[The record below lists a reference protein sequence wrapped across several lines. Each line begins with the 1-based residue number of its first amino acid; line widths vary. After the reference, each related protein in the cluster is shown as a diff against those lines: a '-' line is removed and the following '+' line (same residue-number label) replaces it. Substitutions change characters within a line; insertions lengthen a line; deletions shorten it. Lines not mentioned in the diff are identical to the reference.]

1 MRAQKASVFVE
12 IAVEERLAFCYQRK
26 NVRPNAGPRFLGK
39 KHLREGEV
47 AMYNEMMDTIGLVNQ
62 ADPELA
68 AAMNRE
74 LNRQRENI
82 ELIASENIVSPAVM
96 AAMGSILANKYAEGL
111 PGCGGFL
118 CRVFCAFFTNFCG
131 RLCAEPN
138 KTGAN
143 L

>member
-1 MRAQKASVFVE
+1 
-12 IAVEERLAFCYQRK
+12 
-26 NVRPNAGPRFLGK
+26 
-39 KHLREGEV
+39 
-47 AMYNEMMDTIGLVNQ
+47 MYNEMMDTIGLVNQ

-68 AAMNRE
+68 AAM
-74 LNRQRENI
+74 
-82 ELIASENIVSPAVM
+82 
-96 AAMGSILANKYAEGL
+96 GSILTNKYAEGL
-111 PGCGGFL
+111 PGCDGFL